1 MSQAFHKDILRS
13 IKKGW
18 KRFLSI
24 LIITALGVGMM
35 TGLYA
40 AGLDMYYSADQFFD
54 RQNLFDIRILS
65 TLGLTQEDV
74 DVLARVDGVEAVEG
88 GYIETVYTDINGV
101 RKSTDMTVL
110 SRSGINMPQLLA
122 GALPTKPDEIA
133 VTQKYLDERGKSI
146 GDTLI
151 IEEDVVQEN
160 NEESTKETP
169 DNKDMK
175 VDSDQGGSFNT
186 DIDFDMDMEMELEEE
201 TEAPTFANTAYT
213 ITGVVLDPKDIRG
226 NEDTGIVF
234 RSTVTADYSFF
245 ITEEAASNDIFT
257 VVYII
262 LSITKEMNS
271 YSDEYEDM
279 VQSVINNIE
288 SRIKIQREPARY
300 DAIISEAQAKIA
312 DAENTMN
319 EKFAEADQKF
329 ADAWRDIY
337 EARQELS
344 DGEAT
349 LIDEQKDAEEKIVGA
364 REKLENAKRKLAD
377 AEEELADGEERLAEA
392 EAELLEGEQEL
403 ADGEKK
409 LLESEQELADGEK
422 ELLDGEQ
429 ELADGKKELSEGE
442 QELADGREEL
452 LDGEQELAD
461 GKKRL
466 IGAGQQ
472 LADGEKQLAQGEAE
486 LNANAQKL
494 AEGRQQLAEERKKA
508 LEQLAAAE
516 QQLGAAQSQLDAARA
531 QLESGIAQ
539 LRSAFGD
546 AWPTD
551 EWNAL
556 VNVAATLAA
565 IGADDS
571 AIVADIASESIA
583 LAAAMKAALMQQI
596 SQTQD
601 LLDGLNQAIDTLDH
615 QLVLATQQAADAQA
629 GLSEKL
635 AAADAA
641 QSLLNCETEKLN
653 SLEEG
658 TSEYEAQQAVIANA
672 QSALNDADAALA
684 EAQGALDAEND
695 AVTGLTTERDAQAF
709 SAAELAAAIEQMN
722 AQAEQLDALSASA
735 AVEAVLGMGKV
746 IGGQQAL
753 DAQKL
758 IFAEQKAAALQ
769 ELAGAEVEL
778 SAGEAKIE
786 EARKTIEVKKMELE
800 AGKAELAKGWA
811 EWEDGRAKLAEG
823 WAEWEDGRAKLD
835 EGWAEWEDGRAK
847 LDEGWAEWE
856 DGKAE
861 LAEGWAEWEDGK
873 AELAE
878 GQAEWEDGKA
888 ELAEGRAELED
899 GKIEL
904 ADGEAE
910 LKNEEADAKAKIGD
924 AWDEIADGKQELAD
938 GEAELSEK
946 DQEYA
951 EKKEEAQQK
960 LADAYAELDDI
971 DMTRWYVQDRTSLE
985 SYSSLNSDLSSIE
998 AVGRLFPIIFLLVA
1012 VLMSLTAMTRMV
1024 EEERVLIGTYKALG
1038 FGNASIY
1045 RKYILFA
1052 FISCLLGG
1060 VLGDIFGFVFM
1071 PRFISAIL
1079 SSLYSLPQYYLR
1091 FDPLY
1096 GVGGVVLFMV
1106 AIVGATMLSCRNELR
1121 QMPAAL
1127 LRPKAPRSGSRVW
1140 LERIP
1145 VVWNRLKFLNKVTVR
1160 NLFRYK
1166 KRLFMTIGGIMG
1178 CTALIICGFAIRDSV
1193 MKLSPNQYDNI
1204 YQYDL
1209 MAVFEEKDHD
1219 DMIRLLAQEGSIAD
1233 YLNLRVESVKLFNA
1247 NGESSPVQLMVIP
1260 NVSAIGDY
1268 IRMENPGGT
1277 PVHLDDGG
1285 VFITENATRILG
1297 LKIGDTISLQN
1308 LELEQ
1313 DEATVS
1319 GIVKNYLGNNVYM
1332 TQKLYESLFSAYEPN
1347 GILAHLSDTCTDQ
1360 AAYAEALLDNDS
1372 VLSAVSTAALRDDF
1386 GFDLLNAIV
1395 LLLIVLAG
1403 GLAFVVLFTLST
1415 TNISERVRELATI
1428 KVLGF
1433 YDKEVYQYVNKET
1446 LILTVIG
1453 ILIGLPAGRILS
1465 GFLIAALNM
1474 PSIHFAVYIAPVSY
1488 LFSAAITFGF
1498 AIIVNW
1504 MTNRTLDR
1512 INMVEALKSV
1522 E

>member
-1 MSQAFHKDILRS
+1 MNQAFHKDILRS

-40 AGLDMYYSADQFFD
+40 AGLDMYYSADKFFD
-54 RQNLFDIRILS
+54 SQNLFNIRILS

-74 DVLARVDGVEAVEG
+74 NILARVDGVEAAEG

-101 RKSTDMTVL
+101 RKSADMVVL
-110 SRSGINMPQLLA
+110 SRNGINMPQLLA

-133 VTQKYLDERGKSI
+133 VTQKYLDESGKSI
-146 GDTLI
+146 GDVLI
-151 IEEDVVQEN
+151 IKEDIEEEN
-160 NEESTKETP
+160 DEERILETP
-169 DNKDMK
+169 DHTETKADP
-175 VDSDQGGSFNT
+175 DQGGRINT
-186 DIDFDMDMEMELEEE
+186 DIDFDMDMETELEEE

-226 NEDTGIVF
+226 DEDTGIVF

-245 ITEEAASNDIFT
+245 ITDAAASNDIFS
-257 VVYII
+257 VVYIV
-262 LSITKEMNS
+262 LSGTKGMNS
-271 YSDEYEDM
+271 YSDEYEDT
-279 VQSVINNIE
+279 VRSVVSDIE
-288 SRIKIQREPARY
+288 SRIKIQRERVRY
-300 DAIISEAQAKIA
+300 DAVISEAQAKVA

-319 EKFAEADQKF
+319 EKFAEADQQF
-329 ADAWRDIY
+329 TDAWRDIY
-337 EARQELS
+337 EARQELA

-349 LIDEQKDAEEKIVGA
+349 LIDEQKDAERKIEEA
-364 REKLENAKRKLAD
+364 REKLENARRKLAD
-377 AEEELADGEERLAEA
+377 AEEELARGEERLAEA
-392 EAELLEGEQEL
+392 ESELLEGEQEL
-403 ADGEKK
+403 ADGEKE
-409 LLESEQELADGEK
+409 LLE
-422 ELLDGEQ
+422 GEQ
-429 ELADGKKELSEGE
+429 ELADSKKELLEGE
-442 QELADGREEL
+442 QELADGRK
-452 LDGEQELAD
+452 Q
-461 GKKRL
+461 L

-472 LADGEKQLAQGEAE
+472 LADGENQLAQGEAE

-494 AEGRQQLAEERKKA
+494 VEGKRQLAEEREKA
-508 LEQLAAAE
+508 LEQLTDAE
-516 QQLGAAQSQLDAARA
+516 QQINAAQSQLDSARA
-531 QLESGIAQ
+531 QLEPGIGQ
-539 LRSAFGD
+539 LQSAFGD

-556 VNVAATLAA
+556 VNAAAALAAT
-565 IGADDS
+565 GADDS
-571 AIVADIASESIA
+571 DIVAYTASESAA
-583 LAAAMKAALMQQI
+583 LTATIQGRVAAMKAGLMQQI
-596 SQTQD
+596 SRAQD
-601 LLDGLNQAIDTLDH
+601 ALDGLNRAIDVLNQ
-615 QLVLATQQAADAQA
+615 QLETAVQQATDAQSV
-629 GLSEKL
+629 LSEKQ
-635 AAADAA
+635 AAANAA
-641 QSLLNCETEKLN
+641 QNVLNAETEKLN

-658 TSEYEAQQAVIANA
+658 TPEYGAQQAVIANA
-672 QSALNDADAALA
+672 QNVLNDAGAAVVDAQTALNA
-684 EAQGALDAEND
+684 ANEAVIN
-695 AVTGLTTERDAQAF
+695 LTAERDAQA
-709 SAAELAAAIEQMN
+709 SAAAELAAAIEQMN
-722 AQAEQLDALSASA
+722 AQAGQLDSLSASA
-735 AVEAVLGMGKV
+735 VQAALGMGKV

-753 DAQKL
+753 DAQKI
-758 IFAEQKAAALQ
+758 IFAEQKAVALQ
-769 ELAGAEVEL
+769 ELAEAEAEL
-778 SAGEAKIE
+778 SAGEAQIE
-786 EARKTIEVKKMELE
+786 EARKIIEGKKVELE
-800 AGKAELAKGWA
+800 AGKAELA
-811 EWEDGRAKLAEG
+811 EG
-823 WAEWEDGRAKLD
+823 WVDWEDGRAKLD
-835 EGWAEWEDGRAK
+835 EGWAEWEDGRTK
-847 LDEGWAEWE
+847 LAEGWADWENGKAELAEGWIDWE

-861 LAEGWAEWEDGK
+861 LAK
-873 AELAE
+873 
-878 GQAEWEDGKA
+878 
-888 ELAEGRAELED
+888 GRAEWED

-904 ADGEAE
+904 ADGEVE
-910 LKNEEADAKAKIGD
+910 LKKEEADAKTKIGD

-946 DQEYA
+946 EQEYA
-951 EKKEEAQQK
+951 EKKEEAQRK

-971 DMTRWYVQDRTSLE
+971 DMTRWYVQDRNSLD

-1024 EEERVLIGTYKALG
+1024 EEERGLIGTYKALG
-1038 FGNASIY
+1038 FGNAAIY
-1045 RKYILFA
+1045 RKYVLFA
-1052 FISCLLGG
+1052 FIACLIGG

-1079 SSLYSLPQYYLR
+1079 ASLYSLPQYYLR

-1096 GVGGVVLFMV
+1096 GVGGVALFMV
-1106 AIVGATMLSCRNELR
+1106 VIVGATVLSCHSELR

-1127 LRPKAPRSGSRVW
+1127 LRPKAPRSGARVW

-1145 VVWNRLKFLNKVTVR
+1145 AVWNRLKFLNKVTIR

-1166 KRLFMTIGGIMG
+1166 KRLLMTVGGIMG

-1193 MKLSPNQYDNI
+1193 MKLSPSQYDNI

-1209 MAVFEEKDHD
+1209 MAVFEEKDNDVIIRQLAHD
-1219 DMIRLLAQEGSIAD
+1219 SSIDD
-1233 YLNLRVESVKLFNA
+1233 YLNLRTESVKLLNTD
-1247 NGESSPVQLMVIP
+1247 GESSSVQLMVVP
-1260 NVSAIGDY
+1260 NGSSIGDY
-1268 IRMENPGGT
+1268 IRMESLDGT
-1277 PVHLDDGG
+1277 IAHLDDGG
-1285 VFITENATRILG
+1285 VYITENATRILG
-1297 LKIGDTISLQN
+1297 LKTGDTISLQN

-1313 DEATVS
+1313 GEAAVS
-1319 GIVKNYLGNNVYM
+1319 GIVRNYLGNNVYM
-1332 TQKLYESLFSAYEPN
+1332 TQKLYELLFGAYEPN
-1347 GILAHLSDTCTDQ
+1347 GVLAHLSDACTDQ

-1372 VLSAVSTAALRDDF
+1372 VLSAVSTAALREDF

-1446 LILTVIG
+1446 LILTAIG
-1453 ILIGLPAGRILS
+1453 VLIGLPAGRILS

-1474 PSIHFAVYIAPVSY
+1474 PSIQFAVHIAPVSY